1 MSLDDHLRDIARA
14 PMLTCDEEIMLGNS
28 VQEMIKT
35 LEENGLDG
43 QISQSNIATFVKKSP
58 CSYSAGE
65 CLLGAFDSVARQ
77 CSSDTTAAG
86 EFGIC
91 HRDEGI
97 CE

>member
-43 QISQSNIATFVKKSP
+43 QISQSNIATFAKELEP
-58 CSYSAGE
+58 E
-65 CLLGAFDSVARQ
+65 ARRIIRRGLKAR
-77 CSSDTTAAG
+77 SRM
-86 EFGIC
+86 I
-91 HRDEGI
+91 
-97 CE
+97 